1 MSKSTIYI
9 IPLFLLALL
18 SSNSAYSQNT
28 PQCYEQAH
36 DNETEMRELGIGKAA
51 TAFEALTCAVQD
63 ALRKIRPRFT
73 SRYPSR
79 SFEYTLTIDKADE
92 SIELD
97 TSIGQPTIVCN
108 DIQASDSIVVN
119 ACVVLA
125 VNISNDSTLTE

>member
-1 MSKSTIYI
+1 MSKLTIYI

-18 SSNSAYSQNT
+18 FPNNMYSQNT
-28 PQCYEQAH
+28 PQCYGQAH
-36 DNETEMRELGIGKAA
+36 DTEAEMRELGIGKAA
-51 TAFEALTCAVQD
+51 TAFEALTYAVQD

-79 SFEYTLTIDKADE
+79 SFEYTLTIDKAEE

-125 VNISNDSTLTE
+125 VSISNDSTLTE